1 MLDMMKELEEMQ
13 MKLVVAKEY
22 AEKNID
28 NFLKVLDKI
37 DAKNIND
44 AKNKEYMDN
53 ITRPLCRL
61 ELIERVLMTKKIQ
74 DNQKDLIKIGK
85 YLEKIGKEITDIG
98 KNAK

>member
-1 MLDMMKELEEMQ
+1 MLDMMKKLEEMQ

-22 AEKNID
+22 AEKDID
-28 NFLKVLDKI
+28 NFLKVLDEI

-44 AKNKEYMDN
+44 AKDKEYMDN
-53 ITRPLCRL
+53 ITRPLCKL
-61 ELIERVLMTKKIQ
+61 ELIDMALITKKIQ

-85 YLEKIGKEITDIG
+85 YIEKIGKEIANIG

>member
-1 MLDMMKELEEMQ
+1 MLDMMKKLEEMQ

-22 AEKNID
+22 AEKDID
-28 NFLKVLDKI
+28 NFLKVLDEI

-44 AKNKEYMDN
+44 AKDKEYMDN

-61 ELIERVLMTKKIQ
+61 ELIDMVLLTKKIEN
-74 DNQKDLIKIGK
+74 NQKDLIKIGK
-85 YLEKIGKEITDIG
+85 YLEKIGKEITNIG